1 MTHREI
7 AFHKRVD
14 RSGPEIRFL
23 TLSDSK
29 QRDFQLILT
38 AWFPDLI
45 VKNPTAVSYTDAYG
59 GVVFTEAPQE
69 KPFNLRAV
77 LKDLCGNSD
86 TLLEPGASH
95 G

>member
-7 AFHKRVD
+7 GFQKRVD
-14 RSGPEIRFL
+14 RSGPEIRSL

-29 QRDFQLILT
+29 QRDFQRILT

-45 VKNPTAVSYTDAYG
+45 AKNPTAVSYTDA
-59 GVVFTEAPQE
+59 VVFTEAPQE
-69 KPFNLRAV
+69 KPFDLRAV
-77 LKDLCGNSD
+77 FKDLCGKSD